1 MKEKTIKFLK
11 LKIEKLIWLSS
22 SLFWII
28 TAIVALNKEYIIGAI
43 IFFAIGIATWKGQNK
58 EKWEQISKTEEFVRN
73 NWK

>member
-1 MKEKTIKFLK
+1 MKEKTTKLLK
-11 LKIEKLIWLSS
+11 LKIEKYIWLSS

-28 TAIVALNKEYIIGAI
+28 AAIVVLNKEYIIGAI

-58 EKWEQISKTEEFVRN
+58 AKWEQISKAEEFVRN